1 MVLFYFKEI
10 TFLGNKKSFV
20 MNDQNT
26 SSEDHP
32 YKKRPPKSHQLQVVD
47 AFGKIIHREK
57 SREGGNQKS
66 IAEGFGKAQALI
78 EAIE

>member
-1 MVLFYFKEI
+1 
-10 TFLGNKKSFV
+10 

-57 SREGGNQKS
+57 SREGGN
-66 IAEGFGKAQALI
+66 
-78 EAIE
+78 